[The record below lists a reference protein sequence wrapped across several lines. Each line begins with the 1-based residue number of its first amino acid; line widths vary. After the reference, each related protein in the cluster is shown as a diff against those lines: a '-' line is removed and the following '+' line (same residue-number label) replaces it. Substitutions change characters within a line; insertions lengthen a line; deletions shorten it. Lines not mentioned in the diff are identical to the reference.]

1 MLPETMVL
9 KTRIFYFLL
18 LFIVFSCQTDFQ
30 KMSPEQLSNQNFE
43 YDFKSP
49 SSIIK
54 LPRKLKEI
62 SGIVFSNT
70 DKLMAVQDEKGN
82 IYEIDLDDT
91 DQIQKY
97 SFAEN
102 ADYES
107 ITIANNDIY
116 VLSSSAVLY
125 KCSLESLALKEPAT
139 KIETGLDPK
148 YNTEGVCY
156 DNRKQSLL
164 IACKENI
171 SKSERLIFSFDLR
184 SNSISKKPYFKI
196 QYKEVLSF
204 LKQNSKTNPS
214 FVKYQSM
221 LCGPNDELFFAPS
234 DIAIQKSSGDIYIL
248 SARKHNFLLI
258 YSLDL
263 KIKNIIQLLDNIE
276 QAEGLSFDK
285 DENLYVSSEGVEKK
299 SRIFR
304 FGKKKT

>member
-18 LFIVFSCQTDFQ
+18 LFIVFSCQTDSQ
-30 KMSPEQLSNQNFE
+30 KLSTDQILVKYFE
-43 YDFKSP
+43 YDLKAPTSVL
-49 SSIIK
+49 K
-54 LPRKLKEI
+54 LPKKLKEI

-70 DKLMAVQDEKGN
+70 DKLLAVQDEKGI

-91 DQIQKY
+91 DQIRKY

-116 VLSSSAVLY
+116 VLSSNAVLY
-125 KCSLESLALKEPAT
+125 KCSLETLALKEPAT
-139 KIETGLDPK
+139 KIEMGLDAK
-148 YNTEGVCY
+148 YNTEGVCF
-156 DNRKQSLL
+156 DSRNQSLL

-171 SKSERLIFSFDLR
+171 SKSARLIFSYDLK
-184 SNSISKKPYFKI
+184 SNSTNKNPYFSVH
-196 QYKEVLSF
+196 YSDVLNF
-204 LKQNSKTNPS
+204 LKQNSTSNPS
-214 FVKYQSM
+214 FEKYQTI
-221 LCGPNDELFFAPS
+221 LCGLNAELIFAPS

-248 SARKHNFLLI
+248 SAKKHNFLMI
-258 YSLDL
+258 YSPDL
-263 KIKNIIQLLDNIE
+263 KIKNIIQLPDNIE

-285 DENLYVSSEGVEKK
+285 DENLYISSEGVEKK

-304 FGKKKT
+304 FDKKKT